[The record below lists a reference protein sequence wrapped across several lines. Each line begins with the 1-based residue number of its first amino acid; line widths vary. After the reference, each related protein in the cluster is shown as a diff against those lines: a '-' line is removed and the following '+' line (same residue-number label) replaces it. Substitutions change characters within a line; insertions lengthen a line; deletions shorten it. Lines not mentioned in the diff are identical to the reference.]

1 MSESK
6 TVSRVVR
13 FGVFELDTE
22 NGELRKR
29 GSKLKI
35 EPKPLQILE
44 MLLECPGEV
53 VTRRRVR
60 EKLWPD
66 TYVSFDYSLNTAI
79 NKLRAALGDSAHSPR
94 FIETVARRGY
104 RFILSVEGS
113 GANFLA
119 TPRREP
125 DEPSIAILPFEN
137 AGGEDEIESLCDE
150 LSEAVIRAVAR
161 IAEVPVMAWS
171 TVLRYKGRQTDALAI
186 GRELRARWALIGR
199 VKRSE
204 ESLAI
209 RTELADAETGWRLWA
224 GDCEQSPRAIG
235 AVAEEIAKQVA
246 ARLERP
252 AVRRTEARDEAE
264 PILAESTREYKS

>member
-1 MSESK
+1 
-6 TVSRVVR
+6 
-13 FGVFELDTE
+13 VFELDTE

-104 RFILSVEGS
+104 RFISSVEGS
-113 GANFLA
+113 GASSPA
-119 TPRREP
+119 TPRRET
-125 DEPSIAILPFEN
+125 DEPAIAILPFEN
-137 AGGEDEIESLCDE
+137 AGGEDELESLCDE

-224 GDCEQSPRAIG
+224 GDCKQSPRAIG

-246 ARLERP
+246 ARLDRP
-252 AVRRTEARDEAE
+252 AARGTEAGDEAE